1 MRFCK
6 TALVWL
12 SRGALEANRR
22 AGPIYDPLDEA

>member
-12 SRGALEANRR
+12 SRGALETT
-22 AGPIYDPLDEA
+22 AGAGAIYDPLDEA